1 VSTRCNEWLT
11 FDIPPYSTV
20 AAKCVLS
27 RRGVVMAQGDSEV
40 ADTHARDDTT
50 DLVTV
55 ESALDRSLRLATC

>member
-20 AAKCVLS
+20 AAKCALS
-27 RRGVVMAQGDSEV
+27 HRGVVMAQGDSEV

-55 ESALDRSLRLATC
+55 ETRLDRCGRRATC